1 MINILECVLESF
13 IRSQVDINN
22 KQFGFMLGRS
32 TTYAIYIIKQI
43 QEKHLIRKKKI
54 YFPFIDFKKAF
65 DQVLCSALWWA
76 IRILGIDE
84 WIVRLVKVMHDG
96 ANSTVRINSCFSER
110 FEVTVGVQ
118 QGSALSLLLFVIM
131 MEALPR
137 ECRIGCPWELLYEDD
152 LAIMSDNLEDL
163 KIQLQAW
170 RTSLEIWGL
179 RINMGKT
186 KIFGSSGKTQQSK
199 RNIKC
204 PCGMCSKGVGVNSIL
219 CQTYNL
225 WIHKR
230 CSGVKGTLK
239 KESMYRC
246 KKCKGESAP
255 TGSLNFTKTH
265 MKLC

>member
-1 MINILECVLESF
+1 MH
-13 IRSQVDINN
+13 
-22 KQFGFMLGRS
+22 
-32 TTYAIYIIKQI
+32 
-43 QEKHLIRKKKI
+43 EKHLIRKKKI
-54 YFPFIDFKKAF
+54 YFPFIHLKKAF
-65 DQVLCSALWWA
+65 DQVLRSVLWWA
-76 IRILGIDE
+76 VRILGIDE
-84 WIVRLVKVMHDG
+84 WIVRLVKVMHDD

-118 QGSALSLLLFVIM
+118 QGSALSLLLFTVM
-131 MEALPR
+131 MEALP
-137 ECRIGCPWELLYEDD
+137 CDCHIGCPWELLYVDD

-170 RTSLEIWGL
+170 RTSLETWGL
-179 RINMGKT
+179 RINVGKT
-186 KIFGSSGKTQQSK
+186 KIFGSSGKTQQST

-239 KESMYRC
+239 KKVCLDAKSV
-246 KKCKGESAP
+246 KVKVPQLAV
-255 TGSLNFTKTH
+255 
-265 MKLC
+265 